1 MGPFE
6 LIPTPIDGC
15 VEIVPRIFED
25 ERGRFIKLF
34 HQDFFMQHGLN
45 PVFEEQYYSVSSQRV
60 LRGLHF
66 QLPPHAHCK
75 LVSCISGSILD
86 VVIDLRKN
94 SNTYKKVSSLELTA
108 LNGNMLYVP
117 EGLAHGFYVLSSN
130 CIFLSMNTR
139 KYSPECDSAIRWDS
153 IGFTWPDCDPVVS
166 EKDKNAVSLYNF
178 ISPF

>member
-25 ERGRFIKLF
+25 DRGRFIKLF

-94 SNTYKKVSSLELTA
+94 SNTYKKVSSLE
-108 LNGNMLYVP
+108 
-117 EGLAHGFYVLSSN
+117 
-130 CIFLSMNTR
+130 
-139 KYSPECDSAIRWDS
+139 
-153 IGFTWPDCDPVVS
+153 
-166 EKDKNAVSLYNF
+166 
-178 ISPF
+178 